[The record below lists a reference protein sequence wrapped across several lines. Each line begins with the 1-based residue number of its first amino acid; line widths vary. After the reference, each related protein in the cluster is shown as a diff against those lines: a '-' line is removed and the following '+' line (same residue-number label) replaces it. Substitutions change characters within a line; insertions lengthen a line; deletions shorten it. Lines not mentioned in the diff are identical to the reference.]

1 MAVSFR
7 RFLGLAV
14 VLGTCVGLTA
24 NYVVKPS
31 VNGKVDRAQMTVV
44 PVGLGGD
51 SHHGKPAGKHGIFS
65 GIASWYGDVFDG
77 RRTANGEIFDQD
89 AMTACHRTLPFGT
102 LVRVINLRNRH
113 SVIVRIND
121 RGVLT
126 PERVIDLSSA
136 AAAKLGMLNRGT
148 APVRLEI
155 VAAAAPAPSAH
166 QPG

>member
-1 MAVSFR
+1 MKLR
-7 RFLGLAV
+7 T
-14 VLGTCVGLTA
+14 VLGSWLILAAGASGAAIYAGRTLHQA
-24 NYVVKPS
+24 KP
-31 VNGKVDRAQMTVV
+31 AQAEMTVV
-44 PVGLGGD
+44 PVGSGFSSGTAHSRFGNRRNLL
-51 SHHGKPAGKHGIFS
+51 S

-77 RRTANGEIFDQD
+77 HRTANGEIFDQG

-113 SVIVRIND
+113 SVVVRIND

-126 PERVIDLSSA
+126 PERLIDLSSA
-136 AAAKLGMLNRGT
+136 AAQKLGMLERGT

-155 VAAAAPAPSAH
+155 VSGGDPGPSVR